1 MVGNKMSQSFP
12 AQWTAISVPPGV
24 DTVLDVLPKSTAHA
38 RVFLNGVYSWWSHR
52 HFSENPYHEKK
63 LATGF
68 FNAWNAGWAAA
79 NEGKLIL
86 KTKARVGLMATA
98 PPENQAKTSQKCPCT
113 GNLCQIMVNFPPGC
127 RGLAEVTLLYSDRLL
142 YPPIESLS
150 VLDSASA
157 TFDVGQ
163 FVLKDEEISMQI
175 NNRDTV
181 WPHTIAAACFIEYE
195 GKWQNEEEP

>member
-1 MVGNKMSQSFP
+1 
-12 AQWTAISVPPGV
+12 
-24 DTVLDVLPKSTAHA
+24 
-38 RVFLNGVYSWWSHR
+38 
-52 HFSENPYHEKK
+52 
-63 LATGF
+63 
-68 FNAWNAGWAAA
+68 
-79 NEGKLIL
+79 
-86 KTKARVGLMATA
+86 
-98 PPENQAKTSQKCPCT
+98 
-113 GNLCQIMVNFPPGC
+113 MVNFPPGC